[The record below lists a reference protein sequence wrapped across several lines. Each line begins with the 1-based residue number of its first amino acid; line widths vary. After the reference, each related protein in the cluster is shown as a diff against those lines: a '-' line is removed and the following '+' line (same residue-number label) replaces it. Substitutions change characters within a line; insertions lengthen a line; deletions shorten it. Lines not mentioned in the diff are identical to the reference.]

1 MSLDNI
7 SQFPIENISL
17 SLNSKILQFTLI
29 VGLVFKF
36 LLVAFL
42 DKKRMH
48 SFVLGLFKSG
58 VRSQVL
64 PEDSK
69 SKKLSVEKQKR
80 VDPILRRGDV
90 EIVLGSLGLISD
102 PEEARLD
109 TESHEI
115 FSLFE
120 EKNPSPDELKDAFD
134 VFDRNGDGFIDSEDL
149 QKVICSLGLDK
160 GLEME
165 SFERMIDVFDDNGD
179 GRLDFEEFVKFLEYS
194 SLR

>member
-1 MSLDNI
+1 M
-7 SQFPIENISL
+7 
-17 SLNSKILQFTLI
+17 
-29 VGLVFKF
+29 
-36 LLVAFL
+36 VAFL
-42 DKKRMH
+42 DNERMH
-48 SFVLGLFKSG
+48 SFFLGLFKSA

-64 PEDSK
+64 PEDSI
-69 SKKLSVEKQKR
+69 SKKRSVKKQKR

-109 TESHEI
+109 IESHEI

-194 SLR
+194 SL